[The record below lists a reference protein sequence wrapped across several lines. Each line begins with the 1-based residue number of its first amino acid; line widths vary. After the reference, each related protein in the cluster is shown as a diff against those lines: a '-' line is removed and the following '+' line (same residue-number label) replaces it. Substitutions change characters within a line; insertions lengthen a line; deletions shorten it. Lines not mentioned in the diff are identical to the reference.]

1 MTVLLHICCG
11 PCALVPVSTIRAA
24 GYTVTG
30 FFYNPNIHPFKEF
43 QRRLESLEIAS
54 QQLELPVEYDRH
66 YGLREYLRSVVFRE
80 DSRCELCY
88 EMRLR
93 ATAQK
98 ALAMRAN
105 AFSTTLLYS
114 RYQNHALIK
123 EHGDALAVELG
134 IPFYYEDFRTGWQE
148 GIDLSLAMG
157 LYRQPYCGCI
167 YSEQERYDKQW
178 QKEKRRLAV
187 THDTSPHRVKV
198 GGR

>member
-11 PCALVPVSTIRAA
+11 PCALVPVATIRAA

-134 IPFYYEDFRTGWQE
+134 IPFYYEDFRKGYWKGRNYGRNHNVYLPTH
-148 GIDLSLAMG
+148 
-157 LYRQPYCGCI
+157 CGCLE
-167 YSEQERYDKQW
+167 SL
-178 QKEKRRLAV
+178 KEKRLE
-187 THDTSPHRVKV
+187 
-198 GGR
+198 